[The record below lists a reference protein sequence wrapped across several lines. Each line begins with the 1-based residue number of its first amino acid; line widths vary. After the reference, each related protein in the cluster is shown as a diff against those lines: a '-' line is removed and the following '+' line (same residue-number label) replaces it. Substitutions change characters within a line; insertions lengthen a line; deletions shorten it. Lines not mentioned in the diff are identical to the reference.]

1 MSFFSINQSIDLSSK
16 SVSNIYQNIEKINN
30 NIQYITKEINQYSI
44 SENISELNNKLENFS
59 SWLKQ
64 FKEENKQKDDKDY
77 KIYNNHI
84 KSISKIFESLL
95 TNNNK
100 IQKKLQKSL
109 AILQK
114 INIIF
119 DPSES
124 SINSTDKKDNIS
136 LSGINLFEILS
147 QDSDKDI
154 FINSF
159 QSKDHNDTESI
170 EQPKININVIRLA
183 KDYKEE
189 FIKNFS
195 KVLNVLVLKS
205 NILANSSNISEFPI
219 IDDYT
224 DVQEILEFF
233 KKVCDLSDNSISIGY
248 NSKYS
253 ELLNNSIT
261 EALKNFLVNKENKED
276 NAENLNEIENNF
288 NLNSESG
295 DDEAYYKNDFKEI
308 KKKLFYFI
316 NIISKENANYDK
328 DELES
333 ISDSLIECLKIE
345 KNNLFLLQNSQI
357 DNFVKIN
364 NFNEIPM
371 KQMEIFP
378 KFSEF
383 KKLYLLKMKLL
394 IENYAINKDCFDNRG
409 NFLNP
414 NARKNIYRGKEI
426 YEPPY
431 GWMGLGLNVLGKY
444 QDDIWLEDITDKSE
458 WAIAY
463 RGIFSIDENKMKGLI
478 KYYIEKQDLK
488 IAETTIKGQ
497 IYNRRRWKSINKGV
511 YITPYIKVAEKYTQS
526 ISFNNKKYKVLLMAK
541 VKIGQ
546 IVEPEGSDFWILNND
561 YIRIYR
567 VLFKEMW

>member
-1 MSFFSINQSIDLSSK
+1 MSFSSINQSIDLSSK
-16 SVSNIYQNIEKINN
+16 SVSNIYQNIEKIND

-154 FINSF
+154 FINSVH
-159 QSKDHNDTESI
+159 SKDHNDTESI

-205 NILANSSNISEFPI
+205 NILANSSNISEFPV

-233 KKVCDLSDNSISIGY
+233 KKVCDLSDNSINIGY

-328 DELES
+328 DQLES

-463 RGIFSIDENKMKGLI
+463 RGIFSKDENKMKGLI

-567 VLFKEMW
+567 VLFKEI

>member
-205 NILANSSNISEFPI
+205 NILANSSNISEFPV

-463 RGIFSIDENKMKGLI
+463 RGIFSKDENKMKGLI

-567 VLFKEMW
+567 VLFKEI

>member
-1 MSFFSINQSIDLSSK
+1 MSFSSINQSIDLSSK
-16 SVSNIYQNIEKINN
+16 SVSNIYQNIEKIND

-154 FINSF
+154 FINSV

-205 NILANSSNISEFPI
+205 NILANSSNISEFPV

-295 DDEAYYKNDFKEI
+295 DDEAYYKNDFNEI

-328 DELES
+328 DKLES

-394 IENYAINKDCFDNRG
+394 IENYTINKDCFDNRG

-463 RGIFSIDENKMKGLI
+463 RGIFSKDENKMKGLI

-567 VLFKEMW
+567 VLFKEI

>member
-1 MSFFSINQSIDLSSK
+1 MSFSSINQSIDLSSK
-16 SVSNIYQNIEKINN
+16 SVSNIYQNIEKIND

-124 SINSTDKKDNIS
+124 SINSTDDKNNIS
-136 LSGINLFEILS
+136 LSGNNLFEILS
-147 QDSDKDI
+147 QDSEKDF
-154 FINSF
+154 FINSV

-233 KKVCDLSDNSISIGY
+233 KKVCDLSDNSINIGY

-328 DELES
+328 DQLES

-463 RGIFSIDENKMKGLI
+463 RGIFSKDENKMKGLI

-526 ISFNNKKYKVLLMAK
+526 ISFNNKKYKVLIMAK

-567 VLFKEMW
+567 VLFKEI

>member
-124 SINSTDKKDNIS
+124 SINSTDDKNNIS
-136 LSGINLFEILS
+136 LSGNNLFEIIS
-147 QDSDKDI
+147 QESDKDI
-154 FINSF
+154 FINSV

-205 NILANSSNISEFPI
+205 NILANSSNISEFPV

-328 DELES
+328 DELEN

-463 RGIFSIDENKMKGLI
+463 RGIFSKDENKMKGLI

-561 YIRIYR
+561 DIRIYR
-567 VLFKEMW
+567 VLFKEI

>member
-1 MSFFSINQSIDLSSK
+1 MSFSSINQSIDLSSK
-16 SVSNIYQNIEKINN
+16 SVSNIYQNIEKIND

-124 SINSTDKKDNIS
+124 SINSTDDKNNIS
-136 LSGINLFEILS
+136 LSGNNLFEILS

-154 FINSF
+154 FINSV

-205 NILANSSNISEFPI
+205 NILANSSNISEFPV

-233 KKVCDLSDNSISIGY
+233 KKVCDLSDNSINIGY

-295 DDEAYYKNDFKEI
+295 DEEAYYKNDFNEI

-463 RGIFSIDENKMKGLI
+463 RGIFSKDENKMKGLI

-567 VLFKEMW
+567 VLFKEI

>member
-1 MSFFSINQSIDLSSK
+1 MSFSSINQSIDLSSK
-16 SVSNIYQNIEKINN
+16 SVSNIYQNIEKIND

-124 SINSTDKKDNIS
+124 SINSTEEKNNIS
-136 LSGINLFEILS
+136 LSGNNLFEILS
-147 QDSDKDI
+147 QDSEKDF
-154 FINSF
+154 FINSV

-233 KKVCDLSDNSISIGY
+233 KKVCDLSDNSINIGY

-328 DELES
+328 DQLES

-463 RGIFSIDENKMKGLI
+463 RGIFSKDENKMKGLI

-526 ISFNNKKYKVLLMAK
+526 ISFNNKKYKVLIMAK

-567 VLFKEMW
+567 VLFKEI

>member
-1 MSFFSINQSIDLSSK
+1 MSFSSINQSIDLSSK
-16 SVSNIYQNIEKINN
+16 SVSNIYQNIEKIND

-114 INIIF
+114 INMIF

-124 SINSTDKKDNIS
+124 SINSTDDKNNIS
-136 LSGINLFEILS
+136 LSGNNLFEILS

-154 FINSF
+154 FINSV

-205 NILANSSNISEFPI
+205 NILANSSNISEFPV

-224 DVQEILEFF
+224 VVQEILEFF
-233 KKVCDLSDNSISIGY
+233 KKVCDLSDNSINIGY

-328 DELES
+328 DQLES

-526 ISFNNKKYKVLLMAK
+526 IFFNNKKYKVLLMAK

-567 VLFKEMW
+567 VLFKEI

>member
-1 MSFFSINQSIDLSSK
+1 MSFSSINQSIDLSSK
-16 SVSNIYQNIEKINN
+16 SVSNIYQNIEKIND

-44 SENISELNNKLENFS
+44 SDNISELNNKLENFS

-154 FINSF
+154 FINSV

-205 NILANSSNISEFPI
+205 NILANSSNISEFPV

-233 KKVCDLSDNSISIGY
+233 KKVCDLSDNSINIGY

-295 DDEAYYKNDFKEI
+295 DDEAYYKNDFNVI

-567 VLFKEMW
+567 VLFKEIK

>member
-1 MSFFSINQSIDLSSK
+1 MSFSSINQSIDLSSK
-16 SVSNIYQNIEKINN
+16 SVSNIYQNIEKIND

-124 SINSTDKKDNIS
+124 SINSTDDKNNIS
-136 LSGINLFEILS
+136 LSGNNLFEILS

-154 FINSF
+154 FINSV

-205 NILANSSNISEFPI
+205 NILANSSNISEFPV

-233 KKVCDLSDNSISIGY
+233 KKVCDLSDNSINIGY

-276 NAENLNEIENNF
+276 NADNLNEIENNF

-295 DDEAYYKNDFKEI
+295 DDEGYYKNDFNEI

-463 RGIFSIDENKMKGLI
+463 RGIFSKDENKMKGLI

-526 ISFNNKKYKVLLMAK
+526 IFFNNKKYKVLLMAK

-567 VLFKEMW
+567 VLFKEI

>member
-1 MSFFSINQSIDLSSK
+1 MSFSSINQSIDLSSK
-16 SVSNIYQNIEKINN
+16 SVSNIYQNIEKIND

-124 SINSTDKKDNIS
+124 SINSTDNKKNIS
-136 LSGINLFEILS
+136 LSGNNLFEILS

-154 FINSF
+154 FINSV

-233 KKVCDLSDNSISIGY
+233 KKVCDLSDNSINIGY

-295 DDEAYYKNDFKEI
+295 DDEGYYKNDFNEI

-463 RGIFSIDENKMKGLI
+463 RGIFSKDENKMKGLI

-567 VLFKEMW
+567 VLFKEI

>member
-16 SVSNIYQNIEKINN
+16 SVSNIYQNIQKIND

-77 KIYNNHI
+77 KIYNSHI

-124 SINSTDKKDNIS
+124 SINSTDDKNNIS
-136 LSGINLFEILS
+136 LSGNNLFEILS
-147 QDSDKDI
+147 QESDKDI
-154 FINSF
+154 FINSV

-205 NILANSSNISEFPI
+205 NILANSSNISEFPV

-233 KKVCDLSDNSISIGY
+233 KKVCDLSDNSINIGY

-295 DDEAYYKNDFKEI
+295 DDEAYYKNDFNKI

-463 RGIFSIDENKMKGLI
+463 RGIFSKDENKMKGLI

-567 VLFKEMW
+567 VLFKEI

>member
-16 SVSNIYQNIEKINN
+16 SVSNIYQNIEKIND

-124 SINSTDKKDNIS
+124 SINSTDDKNNIS
-136 LSGINLFEILS
+136 LSGNNLFEIIS
-147 QDSDKDI
+147 QESDKDI
-154 FINSF
+154 FINSV

-233 KKVCDLSDNSISIGY
+233 KKVCDLSDNSINIGY

-295 DDEAYYKNDFKEI
+295 DDEAYYKNDFNKI

-328 DELES
+328 DDLES

-463 RGIFSIDENKMKGLI
+463 RGIFSKDENKMKGLI

-541 VKIGQ
+541 AKIGQ

-567 VLFKEMW
+567 VLFKEI

>member
-136 LSGINLFEILS
+136 LSGNNLFEILS

-154 FINSF
+154 FINSV

-205 NILANSSNISEFPI
+205 NILANSSNISEFPV

-233 KKVCDLSDNSISIGY
+233 KKVCDLSDNSINIGY

-276 NAENLNEIENNF
+276 NADNLNEIENNF

-526 ISFNNKKYKVLLMAK
+526 ISFNSKKYKVLLMAK

-567 VLFKEMW
+567 VLFKEIK

>member
-1 MSFFSINQSIDLSSK
+1 MSFSSINQSIDLNPK
-16 SVSNIYQNIEKINN
+16 SISNIYQNIEKIND

-124 SINSTDKKDNIS
+124 SINSTDDKNNIS
-136 LSGINLFEILS
+136 LSGNNLFEILS

-154 FINSF
+154 FINSV

-233 KKVCDLSDNSISIGY
+233 KKVCDLSDNSINIGY

-295 DDEAYYKNDFKEI
+295 DEEAYYKNDFNEI

-328 DELES
+328 DQLES

-463 RGIFSIDENKMKGLI
+463 RGIFSKDENKMKGLI

-567 VLFKEMW
+567 VLFKEI

>member
-124 SINSTDKKDNIS
+124 SINSTDDKNNIS
-136 LSGINLFEILS
+136 LSGNNLFEIIS
-147 QDSDKDI
+147 QESDKDI
-154 FINSF
+154 FINSV

-205 NILANSSNISEFPI
+205 NILANSSNISEFPV

-328 DELES
+328 DELEN

-463 RGIFSIDENKMKGLI
+463 RGIFSKDENKMKGLI

-567 VLFKEMW
+567 VLFKEI

>member
-1 MSFFSINQSIDLSSK
+1 MSFSSINQSIDLSSK
-16 SVSNIYQNIEKINN
+16 SVSNIYQNIEKIND

-124 SINSTDKKDNIS
+124 SINSTDDKNNIS
-136 LSGINLFEILS
+136 LSGNNLFEILS
-147 QDSDKDI
+147 QESDKDI
-154 FINSF
+154 FINSV

-205 NILANSSNISEFPI
+205 NILANSSNISEFPV

-233 KKVCDLSDNSISIGY
+233 KKVCDLSDNSINIGY

-295 DDEAYYKNDFKEI
+295 DDEAYYKNDFNVI

-328 DELES
+328 DQLES

-463 RGIFSIDENKMKGLI
+463 RGIFSKDENKMKGLI

-567 VLFKEMW
+567 VLFKEI

>member
-1 MSFFSINQSIDLSSK
+1 MSFSSINQSIDLSSK
-16 SVSNIYQNIEKINN
+16 SVSNIYQNIEKIND

-124 SINSTDKKDNIS
+124 SINSTDDKNNIS
-136 LSGINLFEILS
+136 LSGNKLFEIIS
-147 QDSDKDI
+147 QESDKDI
-154 FINSF
+154 LINSV

-205 NILANSSNISEFPI
+205 NILANSSNISEFPV

-328 DELES
+328 DGLES

-567 VLFKEMW
+567 VLFKEI

>member
-1 MSFFSINQSIDLSSK
+1 MSFSSINQSIDLSSK
-16 SVSNIYQNIEKINN
+16 SVSNIYQNIEKIND

-154 FINSF
+154 FINSV

-205 NILANSSNISEFPI
+205 NILANSSNISEFPV

-233 KKVCDLSDNSISIGY
+233 KKVCDLSDNSINIGY

-276 NAENLNEIENNF
+276 NADNLNEIENNF

-567 VLFKEMW
+567 VLFKEI

>member
-16 SVSNIYQNIEKINN
+16 SVSNIYQNIEKIND

-124 SINSTDKKDNIS
+124 SINSTDDKNNIS
-136 LSGINLFEILS
+136 LSGNNLFEILS
-147 QDSDKDI
+147 QESDKDI
-154 FINSF
+154 FINSV

-205 NILANSSNISEFPI
+205 NILANSSNISEFPV

-233 KKVCDLSDNSISIGY
+233 KKVCDLSDNSINIGY

-295 DDEAYYKNDFKEI
+295 DDEAYYKNDFNKI

-463 RGIFSIDENKMKGLI
+463 RGIFSKDENKMKGLI
-478 KYYIEKQDLK
+478 KYYIEKQDLE

-567 VLFKEMW
+567 VLFKEI

>member
-124 SINSTDKKDNIS
+124 SINSTDDKNNIS
-136 LSGINLFEILS
+136 LSGNNLFEIIS
-147 QDSDKDI
+147 QESDKDI
-154 FINSF
+154 FINSV

-205 NILANSSNISEFPI
+205 NILANSSNISEFPV

-328 DELES
+328 DELEN

-463 RGIFSIDENKMKGLI
+463 RGIFSKDENKMKGLI

-526 ISFNNKKYKVLLMAK
+526 ISFNNKKYKVLLMVK

-567 VLFKEMW
+567 VLFKEI

>member
-16 SVSNIYQNIEKINN
+16 SVSNIYQNIEKIND

-124 SINSTDKKDNIS
+124 SINSTDDKNNIS
-136 LSGINLFEILS
+136 LSGNNLFEILS

-205 NILANSSNISEFPI
+205 NILANSSNISEFPV

-233 KKVCDLSDNSISIGY
+233 KKVCDLSDNSINIGY

-295 DDEAYYKNDFKEI
+295 DDEGYYKNDFNEI

-463 RGIFSIDENKMKGLI
+463 RGIFSKDENKMKGLI

-567 VLFKEMW
+567 VLFKEI

>member
-1 MSFFSINQSIDLSSK
+1 MSFSSINQSIDLSSK
-16 SVSNIYQNIEKINN
+16 SVSNIYQNIEKIND

-77 KIYNNHI
+77 KIYNSHI

-124 SINSTDKKDNIS
+124 SINSTDEKDNIS

-154 FINSF
+154 FINSV

-205 NILANSSNISEFPI
+205 NILANSSNISEFPV

-233 KKVCDLSDNSISIGY
+233 KKVCDLSDNSINIGY

-295 DDEAYYKNDFKEI
+295 DDEAYYKNDFNKI

-463 RGIFSIDENKMKGLI
+463 RGIFSKDENKMKGLI

-526 ISFNNKKYKVLLMAK
+526 ISFNNKKYKVLIMAK

-567 VLFKEMW
+567 VLFKEI

>member
-1 MSFFSINQSIDLSSK
+1 MSFSSINQSIDLSSK
-16 SVSNIYQNIEKINN
+16 SVSNIYQNIEKIND

-124 SINSTDKKDNIS
+124 SINSTDDKNNIS
-136 LSGINLFEILS
+136 LSGNNLFEILS

-154 FINSF
+154 FINSV

-205 NILANSSNISEFPI
+205 NILANSSNISEFPV

-233 KKVCDLSDNSISIGY
+233 KKVCDLSDNSINIGY

-276 NAENLNEIENNF
+276 NADNLNEIENNF

-295 DDEAYYKNDFKEI
+295 DDEAYYKNDFNEI

-567 VLFKEMW
+567 VLFKEI

>member
-1 MSFFSINQSIDLSSK
+1 MSFSSINQSIDLSSK
-16 SVSNIYQNIEKINN
+16 SVSNIYQNIEKIND

-154 FINSF
+154 FINSV
-159 QSKDHNDTESI
+159 QSKDHN
-170 EQPKININVIRLA
+170 KININVIRLA

-233 KKVCDLSDNSISIGY
+233 KKVCDLSDNSINIGY

-295 DDEAYYKNDFKEI
+295 DDEGYYKNDFNEI

-463 RGIFSIDENKMKGLI
+463 RGIFSKDENKMKGLI

-567 VLFKEMW
+567 VLFKEI

>member
-1 MSFFSINQSIDLSSK
+1 MSFSSINQSIDLSSK
-16 SVSNIYQNIEKINN
+16 SVSNIYQNIEKIND

-124 SINSTDKKDNIS
+124 SINSTDDKNNIS
-136 LSGINLFEILS
+136 LSGNNLFEIIS
-147 QDSDKDI
+147 QESDKDI
-154 FINSF
+154 FINSV

-233 KKVCDLSDNSISIGY
+233 KKVCDLSDNSLNIGY

-295 DDEAYYKNDFKEI
+295 DDEAYYKNDFNKI

-328 DELES
+328 DDLES

-463 RGIFSIDENKMKGLI
+463 RGIFSKDENKMKGLI

-567 VLFKEMW
+567 VLFKEI

>member
-16 SVSNIYQNIEKINN
+16 SVSNIYQNIQKIND

-77 KIYNNHI
+77 KIYNSHI

-124 SINSTDKKDNIS
+124 SINSTDDKNNIS
-136 LSGINLFEILS
+136 LSGNNLFEIIS
-147 QDSDKDI
+147 QESDKDI
-154 FINSF
+154 FINSVL
-159 QSKDHNDTESI
+159 SKDHNDTESI

-205 NILANSSNISEFPI
+205 NILANSSNISEFPV

-233 KKVCDLSDNSISIGY
+233 KKVCDLSDNSINIGY

-463 RGIFSIDENKMKGLI
+463 RGIFSKDENKMKGLI

-567 VLFKEMW
+567 VLFKEI

>member
-1 MSFFSINQSIDLSSK
+1 MSFSSINQSIDLSSK
-16 SVSNIYQNIEKINN
+16 SVSNIYQNIEKIND

-124 SINSTDKKDNIS
+124 SINSTDDKNNIS
-136 LSGINLFEILS
+136 LSGNNLFEILS

-154 FINSF
+154 FINSV

-233 KKVCDLSDNSISIGY
+233 KKVCDLSDNSINIGY

-295 DDEAYYKNDFKEI
+295 DDEAYYKNDFNEI

-567 VLFKEMW
+567 VLFKEI

>member
-1 MSFFSINQSIDLSSK
+1 MSFYSINQSIDLNPK
-16 SVSNIYQNIEKINN
+16 SISNIYQNFEKIND
-30 NIQYITKEINQYSI
+30 NIRYISKEINQYSI
-44 SENISELNNKLENFS
+44 SDNISELNNKIENFS

-154 FINSF
+154 FINSV

-276 NAENLNEIENNF
+276 NADNLNEIENNF

-345 KNNLFLLQNSQI
+345 KNHLFLLQNSQI

-463 RGIFSIDENKMKGLI
+463 RGIFSKDENKMKGLI

-567 VLFKEMW
+567 VLFKEI

>member
-124 SINSTDKKDNIS
+124 SINSTDDKNNIS
-136 LSGINLFEILS
+136 LSGNNLFEIIS
-147 QDSDKDI
+147 QESDKDI
-154 FINSF
+154 FINSV

-233 KKVCDLSDNSISIGY
+233 KKVCDLSDNSINIGY

-276 NAENLNEIENNF
+276 NADNLNEIENNF

-364 NFNEIPM
+364 NFNEIPV

-526 ISFNNKKYKVLLMAK
+526 ISFNNKKYKVLIMAK

-567 VLFKEMW
+567 VLFKEI